1 MKKKESYMIYKRFL
15 KKLRD
20 FKLDDEET
28 KAKINRKC
36 SKKSLYFKYNGDPSK
51 SKVIRRYEKVS
62 DLGFMYYTFELEI
75 KKEKKKRV
83 EKALR
88 EESQVLIL

>member
-1 MKKKESYMIYKRFL
+1 MTYERFL
-15 KKLRD
+15 KKLGD
-20 FKLDDEET
+20 FKLEDEET

-62 DLGFMYYTFELEI
+62 DLGFMYYTFGLEI
-75 KKEKKKRV
+75 KKKKKKSGKGITRGISSNHTIEFKLV
-83 EKALR
+83 Y
-88 EESQVLIL
+88 

>member
-1 MKKKESYMIYKRFL
+1 MIYKRFL

>member
-1 MKKKESYMIYKRFL
+1 MTYERFL
-15 KKLRD
+15 KKLGD
-20 FKLDDEET
+20 FKLEDEET

-75 KKEKKKRV
+75 KKEKKKEWKRHY
-83 EKALR
+83 ERNLKYSYYR
-88 EESQVLIL
+88 I